1 MTTWGRIA
9 AAGLGVLLSSVAS
22 LAQAPVRTQPID
34 RAAWP
39 VEGPPRPLVARD
51 VTFPPYELQT
61 LPNGLQ
67 VVAVLHHEQPVVSM
81 RMIVRAGS
89 ALDPRDKLG
98 TAQLGANLLT
108 QGTVEKSAKQLN
120 EEIDFLGGAM
130 GAGAGTD
137 LTFINMVVMKDSFEV
152 GLRMLSDMARRP
164 AFANEEIERQRQQ
177 MLSGL
182 QVSLDDPEFIANA
195 VFDRLVYGFHPYG
208 MPQTGTPQTLSAIAR
223 DDLVAFHR
231 RYFLPNNAILAVVGD
246 VTAEEAIN
254 GVKKVFGDWERR
266 EVAREDPMAPP
277 EPARRIIVVNKPDA
291 VQTEVRVGHL
301 GVKRNHPD
309 YMALNLAMRILGGE
323 GANRLHQVL
332 RTERGLTYGAQAEFD
347 TLRDAGDFEASTNT
361 RSEATGEVLRLMVDE
376 FWRIQ
381 RERVRE
387 RELADAKAYLTGS
400 FPLTIE
406 TPDAIATQVL
416 NALFYGLP
424 VQELQSFRERVNAVT
439 VDDIERVARFYLRPD
454 RLSIV
459 LVGNAQAFASQ
470 LKAIGFG
477 GFETVSMNELDLT
490 ATDFKTRGVRTPAA
504 GRQGALPSDS
514 PWPGGGRLRP
524 PARLA
529 YAGSDAAVD
538 GGGRVAASMLSRD
551 DGSASQTRP
560 DAAAQ
565 ARPPARPEDAAEAKA
580 LLDDIIAAKGGLATL
595 RGVKSIVAVTTS
607 QVPSPNG
614 PMNAKTTTYL
624 EYPLKVRVDT
634 TLPDASIVQVFDG
647 QSAWVKDPSGVHDV
661 PEAALRDVQGSLR
674 RDTIALLLAAHDGR
688 VRVRLLPD
696 VKDVKDDSGG
706 ARLRALEMS
715 GSDLEPVVLY
725 VDAGTKLVMRQTY
738 VAGGLGSALIE
749 ERFGKYQA
757 VDGVQ
762 IAFSASVR
770 RGGVTVLDRQVQQIR
785 INAPVDPAL
794 FRRPA
799 S

>member
-1 MTTWGRIA
+1 MTAWGRVA
-9 AAGLGVLLSSVAS
+9 AAGVGVLLSAVVS
-22 LAQAPVRTQPID
+22 LAQAPAGQTQPID
-34 RAAWP
+34 RASWP

-98 TAQLGANLLT
+98 TAQLAANLLT
-108 QGTVEKSAKQLN
+108 QGTTEKSAKQLN

-130 GAGAGTD
+130 SAGAGTD

-164 AFANEEIERQRQQ
+164 AFANEEIDRQRQQ

-208 MPQTGTPQTLSAIAR
+208 MPQTGTPQTVSVIAR

-231 RYFLPNNAILAVVGD
+231 RNFAPNNAILAVVGD
-246 VTAEEAIN
+246 VTAEEAFN
-254 GVKKVFGDWERR
+254 GVKKVFGDWERH
-266 EVAREDPMAPP
+266 EVPRDEQVAPP

-301 GVKRNHPD
+301 GVKRNHAD

-323 GANRLHQVL
+323 GANRLHQIL

-347 TLRDAGDFEASTNT
+347 TMSDAGDFEASTNT

-387 RELADAKAYLTGS
+387 RELGDAKAYLTGS

-416 NALFYGLP
+416 NVLFYGLP
-424 VQELQSFRERVNAVT
+424 VGELQSFRDRVNAVT

-459 LVGNAQAFASQ
+459 LVGNAQAFAAQ
-470 LKAIGFG
+470 LKTIGFG
-477 GFETVSMNELDLT
+477 GFETVAMNELDLT
-490 ATDFKTRGVRTPAA
+490 STDFKVRATRTPAA
-504 GRQGALPSDS
+504 GRQGALPAV
-514 PWPGGGRLRP
+514 PAEPGGAPSRP

-529 YAGSDAAVD
+529 YTPSTADATAH
-538 GGGRVAASMLSRD
+538 VAPSGPSRD
-551 DGSASQTRP
+551 DSSS
-560 DAAAQ
+560 AQ
-565 ARPPARPEDAAEAKA
+565 ARPDGAARQTRPPAPARPEDAAEAQT

-595 RGVKSIVAVTTS
+595 RNVKSIVAVTSS
-607 QVPSPNG
+607 QVPSQNG
-614 PMNAKTTTYL
+614 PVNAKTTTYL

-634 TLPDASIVQVFDG
+634 ALPDATVVQVFDG
-647 QSAWVKDPSGVHDV
+647 KSAWVKDPSGVHDV
-661 PEAALRDVQGSLR
+661 PAEALRDVQGSLR
-674 RDTIALLLAAHDGR
+674 RDTIALLLAAHEGR
-688 VRVRLLPD
+688 VRVRLLAD
-696 VKDVKDDSGG
+696 AKDDSG

-715 GSDLEPVVLY
+715 SPDLEPVVLY
-725 VDAGTKLVMRQTY
+725 VDANTKLVMRQTY
-738 VAGGLGSALIE
+738 VASGLGSAVIE
-749 ERFGKYQA
+749 ERFSKYQA

-762 IAFSASVR
+762 IAYSASVR